1 LLSWHCFCQL
11 ICEKFITADK
21 DWYKSE
27 QTGGGMTQATQTISD
42 RIQQKLDDLTRAER
56 QLALSI
62 LENYPASG
70 LGPLS
75 ALAKDANV
83 SVPTVARM
91 VQKLGYKGYPDF
103 QSEFRE
109 ELRAKAKNPIA
120 KHDTWAETAPAEHLL
135 NRFTD
140 AVIDNIRL
148 TLGQIDPVAFD
159 NACDLVADQSRHLFI
174 VGGRITHT
182 LAEYFFM
189 HMQVIRPNLTHVQT
203 TANTWPHY
211 LLNAKEGDVFVIFD
225 VRRYENNTLKL
236 AELAHARGAKII
248 LFTDQ
253 WRSPVHHLANISLSC
268 RIVVPSAWDSVTTT
282 MLLVETMISSV
293 QNLNWDET
301 KDRMVSLEYMFDQ
314 TKLLS
319 NFS

>member
-1 LLSWHCFCQL
+1 
-11 ICEKFITADK
+11 
-21 DWYKSE
+21 
-27 QTGGGMTQATQTISD
+27 MTVERQTISD

-91 VQKLGYKGYPDF
+91 VQKLGYRGYPDF
-103 QSEFRE
+103 QSELRE
-109 ELRAKAKNPIA
+109 ELRAKAQSPIA
-120 KHDTWAETAPAEHLL
+120 KYDNWAETVPSEHLL
-135 NRFTD
+135 NRFTE

-159 NACDLVADQSRHLFI
+159 KACALVADQSHHLFI

-182 LAEYFFM
+182 LAEYFFL
-189 HMQVIRPNLTHVQT
+189 HMQVIRPNLTHVQST
-203 TANTWPHY
+203 SNTWPHY
-211 LLNAKEGDVFVIFD
+211 LLNAKKGDVFVIFD

-236 AELAHARGAKII
+236 AEMAHARGAKII

-253 WRSPVHHLANISLSC
+253 WRSPVHRLAHISLSC
-268 RIVVPSAWDSVTTT
+268 RIIVPSAWDSAATP
-282 MLLVETMISSV
+282 MLLLETMISSV
-293 QNLNWDET
+293 QSLRWGET
-301 KDRMVSLEYMFDQ
+301 KARMEALEEMFDQ
-314 TKLLS
+314 TKL
-319 NFS
+319 FRKFT